1 MIIRDLL
8 NKKNRKKT
16 YDPDIKK
23 PLIRASICNGEQ
35 VAGFL
40 NLQTGAFEE
49 IMLIRN
55 ENDLEDFKNQFGI
68 TGDIEKKY

>member
-1 MIIRDLL
+1 MFF
-8 NKKNRKKT
+8 KKHEQKT
-16 YDPDIKK
+16 YDPNIKK

-35 VAGFL
+35 VAGFM

-49 IMLIRN
+49 IMLIRD
-55 ENDLEDFKNQFGI
+55 EVDLDDFKKQYGI